1 MTQEH
6 IGPRLH
12 SQEPGFL
19 RTPWRTLEA
28 LLGATSTSE
37 GTTQNHRVSEWVECM
52 VGSVEGRQLVV
63 RVKLDIRG

>member
-1 MTQEH
+1 MTQEQL
-6 IGPRLH
+6 GPCPY
-12 SQEPGFL
+12 SQEPCFL

-28 LLGATSTSE
+28 LLGVTSTSE

-63 RVKLDIRG
+63 RVKLDVRG